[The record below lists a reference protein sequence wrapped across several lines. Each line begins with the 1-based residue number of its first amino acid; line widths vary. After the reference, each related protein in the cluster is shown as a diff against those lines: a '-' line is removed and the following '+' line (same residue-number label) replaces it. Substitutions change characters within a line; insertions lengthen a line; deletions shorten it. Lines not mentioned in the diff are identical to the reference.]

1 MCWYAKD
8 RQREQGMEPGEGRS
22 VENMLTA
29 MGIPLNE
36 VQCVTINGRMSDL
49 SLVPADGDVV
59 EVIPVVTGG

>member
-1 MCWYAKD
+1 
-8 RQREQGMEPGEGRS
+8 MEPGEGRS